1 MNSKESAIEEY
12 LQLKELDMLDSVNV
26 NNELNI

>member
-12 LQLKELDMLDSVNV
+12 LRFKKSDKLDSVNV
-26 NNELNI
+26 NNERNI

>member
-12 LQLKELDMLDSVNV
+12 LRLKKLDKLDSVNV